1 MKPNFALS
9 LSFDGIRL
17 LHRSGEE
24 WRLIGEVSPEAEDL
38 GAKLAVL
45 RKTATAMAPDGLRC
59 KLVIPNEQIRYL
71 RVSTPGLDLADRRDA
86 ARDALAGATPYALD
100 DLAFDVIAE
109 GDVTDVAAVALETLQ
124 EAEEFAVEHRF
135 HPVSFVAIPEPQTY
149 AGEPYFGPTRT
160 ARELLTPGQT
170 VEPDTTAIIIVGDTE
185 TPTGPV
191 AEELPGMPPVAEP
204 AADPRP
210 ETPTFKSAR
219 QAEAERETSLQD
231 ALQSLKATEP
241 KVADVTAPDLPPRE
255 VTTEV
260 AAFSS
265 RRSAPDPAPLTY
277 ETGSAPVVLGFAEPA
292 EPFVPKPSAAPK
304 ARSVRAPLPATAP
317 VTTKPASEA
326 DRLTVFGARDAQE
339 STPQKRGIPLGLAAV
354 LVLAIAGIGTW
365 SFGSLRD
372 RIAGGPGGEA
382 SEITAIEVSP
392 PIQPSASLLDPETSD
407 ARELALL
414 DPGLTDE
421 DAAVLD
427 ALRAPLAADPAPEQ
441 SPEDLRASYAVTGI
455 WPQAPDVPA
464 PPPLVDIEDLYVTSI
479 DPIEPA
485 FDAVALPPVTA
496 FARDVAPDAPI
507 SPAAA
512 GTTFAL
518 DDRGLVVP
526 TAQGTL
532 SPDGVKIFAGAPP
545 VRPGSFP
552 SRAATATELDPV
564 QTALAAFR
572 PQTRPADLIET
583 AERAT
588 LDGLTRSELAELR
601 PPARPAPPLAPS
613 SAATAS
619 LVPLEEGAAPLQ
631 EQGSERIVASNK
643 DLALAASLRPDARP
657 SNFGQ
662 IVERAQRTAASA
674 AAVGAASIAPRAVAP
689 SIPSSA
695 SVTREATV
703 RNAINLRKVNLIGV
717 YGTPSNRRAL
727 VRLSNGR
734 YKKVQVGDRIDGG
747 RISAIGEGEL
757 RYQKRGRNLV
767 LKMPKG

>member
-45 RKTATAMAPDGLRC
+45 RKTSTAMAPDGLRC

-100 DLAFDVIAE
+100 DLAFDVIAD

-124 EAEEFAVEHRF
+124 EAEDFAVEHRF
-135 HPVSFVAIPEPQTY
+135 HPVSFVAMPDPQTY
-149 AGEPYFGPTRT
+149 AGEPYFGPTRA
-160 ARELLTPGQT
+160 ARELLDPGQA
-170 VEPDTTAIIIVGDTE
+170 VEPDTTAIVIAGDTE

-191 AEELPGMPPVAEP
+191 AGELPGMPPVAEP
-204 AADPRP
+204 DTTPQP
-210 ETPTFKSAR
+210 DTPTFKSAR
-219 QAEAERETSLQD
+219 QAEAERETSLQE
-231 ALQSLKATEP
+231 ALQSLKASEP
-241 KVADVTAPDLPPRE
+241 KGADVTAPDLPRRD
-255 VTTEV
+255 VDAEV

-265 RRSAPDPAPLTY
+265 RRTAPDPAPLTY
-277 ETGSAPVVLGFAEPA
+277 DTAPAPMVLGFAEPA

-304 ARSVRAPLPATAP
+304 ARSVRAPVPATAP
-317 VTTKPASEA
+317 VATKPKNEA

-339 STPQKRGIPLGLAAV
+339 LTQQKRGVPLGLAAV

-372 RIAGGPGGEA
+372 RISGGTGSGT
-382 SEITAIEVSP
+382 SEITATDVAP
-392 PIQPSASLLDPETSD
+392 PIQPSTSLLDPETSD

-421 DAAVLD
+421 DAAVLN
-427 ALRAPLAADPAPEQ
+427 ALRAPLAEDTTPEQ

-455 WPQAPDVPA
+455 WPKAPEVPA
-464 PPPLVDIEDLYVTSI
+464 PSALVDIEDLYVTSI

-485 FDAVALPPVTA
+485 FDAVALPPVTG
-496 FARDVAPDAPI
+496 FARDVAPDEPT

-532 SPDGVKIFAGAPP
+532 NPDGVRIFAGAPP

-552 SRAATATELDPV
+552 SRDAATPALDPV

-583 AERAT
+583 TERAT

-601 PPARPAPPLAPS
+601 PPARPAPALAPT
-613 SAATAS
+613 SAAAAS
-619 LVPLEEGAAPLQ
+619 LVPLGDGAAPLS
-631 EQGSERIVASNK
+631 EQGADRIVASTK
-643 DLALAASLRPDARP
+643 ELALAASLRPDARP
-657 SNFGQ
+657 NNFGQ
-662 IVERAQRTAASA
+662 IVERAQKTAASA

-717 YGTPSNRRAL
+717 YGTPSDRRAL

-734 YKKVQVGDRIDGG
+734 YKKVQVGDRMDGG

>member
-45 RKTATAMAPDGLRC
+45 RKTSTAMAPDGLRC

-100 DLAFDVIAE
+100 DLAFDVIAD

-124 EAEEFAVEHRF
+124 EAEDFAVEHRF
-135 HPVSFVAIPEPQTY
+135 HPVSFVAMPDPQTY
-149 AGEPYFGPTRT
+149 AGEPYFGPTRA
-160 ARELLTPGQT
+160 ARELLDPGQA
-170 VEPDTTAIIIVGDTE
+170 VEPDTTAIVIAGDTE

-191 AEELPGMPPVAEP
+191 AGELPGMPPVAEP
-204 AADPRP
+204 DATPQPD
-210 ETPTFKSAR
+210 TPTFKSAR
-219 QAEAERETSLQD
+219 QAEAERETSLQE
-231 ALQSLKATEP
+231 ALQSLKASEP
-241 KVADVTAPDLPPRE
+241 KGADVTAPDLPLRD
-255 VTTEV
+255 VDAEV

-265 RRSAPDPAPLTY
+265 RRTAPDPAPLTY
-277 ETGSAPVVLGFAEPA
+277 DTAPAPMVLGFAEPA

-304 ARSVRAPLPATAP
+304 ARSVRAPVPATAP
-317 VTTKPASEA
+317 VATKPKNEA
-326 DRLTVFGARDAQE
+326 DRLTVFGARNAQE
-339 STPQKRGIPLGLAAV
+339 LTQQKRGVPLGLAAV

-372 RIAGGPGGEA
+372 RISGGTGSGT
-382 SEITAIEVSP
+382 SEITATDVAP
-392 PIQPSASLLDPETSD
+392 PIQPSTSLLDPETSD

-421 DAAVLD
+421 DAAVLN
-427 ALRAPLAADPAPEQ
+427 ALRAPLAEDTTPEQ
-441 SPEDLRASYAVTGI
+441 SPEDLQASYAVTGI
-455 WPQAPDVPA
+455 WPKAPEVPA
-464 PPPLVDIEDLYVTSI
+464 PSALVDIEDLYVTSI

-485 FDAVALPPVTA
+485 FDAVALPPVTG
-496 FARDVAPDAPI
+496 FARDVAPDEPT

-532 SPDGVKIFAGAPP
+532 NPDGVRVFAGAPP

-552 SRAATATELDPV
+552 SRDAAAPALDPV

-583 AERAT
+583 TERAT

-601 PPARPAPPLAPS
+601 PPARSAPALAPT

-619 LVPLEEGAAPLQ
+619 LVPLGDGAAPLS
-631 EQGSERIVASNK
+631 EQGADRIVASTK
-643 DLALAASLRPDARP
+643 ELALAASLRPDARP
-657 SNFGQ
+657 NNFGQ
-662 IVERAQRTAASA
+662 IVERAQKTATSA

-717 YGTPSNRRAL
+717 YGTPSDRRAL